1 MKKFIT
7 LCVKTTECYT
17 YFFYQK
23 DDQNVSDQRPINLDL
38 SSLKFPPM
46 AIVSILHRISGVVLF
61 LLLPVMLYLFQLSL
75 ESPASFA
82 YFQNLLMAPLWKG
95 AIWVFLVAWCFH
107 LLAGIRHLCMDMGWG
122 EHVAT
127 GRVSA
132 VVVILLG
139 IVSAIGMGIWLW

>member
-1 MKKFIT
+1 M
-7 LCVKTTECYT
+7 
-17 YFFYQK
+17 
-23 DDQNVSDQRPINLDL
+23 NDQRPVNLDL

-46 AIVSILHRISGVVLF
+46 AIVSILHRLSGLALF

-75 ESPASFA
+75 KSPASFA
-82 YFQNLLMAPLWKG
+82 YFQTLMMSSLWKG
-95 AIWVFLVAWCFH
+95 VTWMFLVAWCFH

-132 VVVILLG
+132 IVVILLSVVG
-139 IVSAIGMGIWLW
+139 AIGLGIWLW